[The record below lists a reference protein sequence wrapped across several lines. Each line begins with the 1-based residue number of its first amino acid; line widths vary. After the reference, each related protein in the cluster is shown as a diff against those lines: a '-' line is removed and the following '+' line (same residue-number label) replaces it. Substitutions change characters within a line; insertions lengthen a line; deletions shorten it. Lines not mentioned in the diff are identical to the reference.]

1 MDVFL
6 EVFLAIG
13 SVMAK
18 PVLSKMGE
26 RLGDAVVEPAK
37 KFLQILEQKSPELV
51 AVLSKALEQPLDYGG
66 QVVLKVESAA
76 KANPELAQAA
86 QELAEAVKDNLS
98 PELLQ
103 FLQNL
108 ANTEALKPQSSNI
121 QAFINQLNKSKI
133 VNVDEIKQY
142 LPDATPEQLQNFVLQ
157 VESLE
162 YLKSFFRQY
171 PENLKEHEKLLSRA
185 EKALNYKQPYRIA
198 VVGLSGVGKSTFL
211 NALLGDE
218 LLLARQGKAAT
229 GTALEIFLD
238 SPDGKEKAVV
248 EYRYDRDIRK
258 LIDEFIARYK
268 PNGAKLNGQLNIEFS
283 SSLLRLEANS
293 EITEENPQGFIDLRN
308 TLADIVRQYANI
320 NGNINSLKREFLLSN
335 PSDVED
341 LKKLT
346 DEHSELNNK
355 NSTSRRIGL
364 VKTVTYYFKPK
375 QSTSGIS
382 TIQLP
387 GNVCLVDLPGLDGS
401 PLHDIIIRQG
411 IKDADAVI
419 FIQHPNRFGKPSE
432 INLLKNVSNHI
443 SLEGS
448 VESGDRIFFILN
460 AKDEIKKG
468 QLSNLPELMSEI
480 MDGVV
485 SDYTKRFAKRGG
497 EQSYFLISAW
507 QALQAQKAINGVP
520 IEDTPKYN
528 SFKES
533 LKITNGSDLEV
544 LEATQVP
551 KLVEELTKFARD
563 YRIEGQIRDGKTAI
577 DNIVDSRYRVLVSE
591 KGVLIDRT
599 GISSSQTQVNK
610 MLDKQREELKIFIG
624 RFRGRLLENF
634 ENWRNQQLVEDAKK
648 ICNSIDSV
656 LKAKMP
662 QIWEESFNLSE
673 YTPDASYSGSIYHDR
688 VLGKTEVTLWH
699 QLTYSVPDIANHLV
713 ELYTEAIETYHLAK
727 IIEEKCLGFVTVAE
741 LRLKLHGWIND
752 NMRPKMTEIGSRI
765 ALTLITDSKKRFFST
780 GSNASSEN
788 KQLLQIVQSIPPQD
802 KISNLDVFEPFIKA
816 VRQHYESIVSDFC
829 VTALLNLFQ
838 YEMLRLQDYL
848 ENYRE

>member
-37 KFLQILEQKSPELV
+37 KFLQILEQKSPDLV

-86 QELAEAVKDNLS
+86 QELAAAVKDNLS

-121 QAFINQLNKSKI
+121 QAFINRLSKSKI
-133 VNVDEIKQY
+133 VTVDEIKRY
-142 LPDATPEQLQNFVLQ
+142 LPDATPEQQQDFVLQ
-157 VESLE
+157 VKSLE
-162 YLKSFFRQY
+162 ELKSFFRQY
-171 PENLKEHEKLLSRA
+171 PDNRKEHEKLLARA

-198 VVGLSGVGKSTFL
+198 VVGLTGAGKSTFL
-211 NALLGDE
+211 NALLGEE
-218 LLLARQGKAAT
+218 LLLAKLGEPAT
-229 GTALEIFLD
+229 GTALEIFLNL
-238 SPDGKEKAVV
+238 PEGKEKALV
-248 EYRYDRDIRK
+248 EYRKEDDIQQ
-258 LIDEFIARYK
+258 LINEFFARYN
-268 PNGAKLNGQLNIEFS
+268 PNGTRPTGELNVGFANLLLKLEP
-283 SSLLRLEANS
+283 NS
-293 EITEENPQGFIDLRN
+293 EITEDDRQSFLGLRN
-308 TLADIVRQYANI
+308 TVADIVIQYANN
-320 NGNINSLKREFLLSN
+320 NGTNNLRREFLLPN
-335 PSDVED
+335 DKEELND
-341 LKKLT
+341 LIN
-346 DEHSELNNK
+346 EHSSLNNE
-355 NSTSRRIGL
+355 NSTTRRIGL
-364 VKTVTYYFKPK
+364 IKTVTYYFKPK
-375 QSTSGIS
+375 PNTSGVL
-382 TIQLP
+382 TLQLP
-387 GNVCLVDLPGLDGS
+387 GNVCLNDLPGLDGS

-419 FIQHPNRFGKPSE
+419 FILLPYRLNRFSE
-432 INLLKNVSNHI
+432 KRLLNNVRNYI

-448 VESGDRIFFILN
+448 VESGDRIFFVLN
-460 AKDEIKKG
+460 KKDDPSSHSE
-468 QLSNLPELMSEI
+468 SAAELPTI
-480 MDGVV
+480 MTKIMEGVV
-485 SDYTKRFAKRGG
+485 PGYTRRFAKRGG
-497 EQSYFLISAW
+497 DQPYFFISAW
-507 QALQAQKAINGVP
+507 AALEAQKAIKGVP
-520 IEDTPKYN
+520 I
-528 SFKES
+528 KETNIEHYKTAKNY
-533 LKITNGSDLEV
+533 LKIPNGSDLEV

-648 ICNSIDSV
+648 ICNSIDSL

-673 YTPDASYSGSIYHDR
+673 YTPDAHYSGSIYHDR

-788 KQLLQIVQSIPPQD
+788 KQLLQIVQSITPQD
-802 KISNLDVFEPFIKA
+802 KISNPDVFDPFIKA
-816 VRQHYESIVSDFC
+816 
-829 VTALLNLFQ
+829 ALRYPLC
-838 YEMLRLQDYL
+838 
-848 ENYRE
+848 